1 MINAEINDQDVD
13 DDIADDDDL
22 ASIFVQTKYGRQ
34 TTGWKKNLY
43 IWVISF
49 WGSWVYKAF

>member
-1 MINAEINDQDVD
+1 MDSKDDEVLACIGDEVAEINDQDD
-13 DDIADDDDL
+13 DDDDDL

-43 IWVISF
+43 I
-49 WGSWVYKAF
+49 